1 MHPLLESLKGLSET
15 QLENKLYTLN
25 RMYFVTDNPEV
36 RHQMILIM
44 DSIKIELE
52 ERRSASRNNGTDLDD
67 GLDKL
72 INVS

>member
-1 MHPLLESLKGLSET
+1 MHPLIDSLKGLTDT
-15 QLENKLYTLN
+15 QLENKIYTLN

-36 RHQMILIM
+36 RRQMILIM

-52 ERRSASRNNGTDLDD
+52 ERRSVNKNNGNDLDD

>member
-1 MHPLLESLKGLSET
+1 
-15 QLENKLYTLN
+15 
-25 RMYFVTDNPEV
+25 
-36 RHQMILIM
+36 MILIM

-52 ERRSASRNNGTDLDD
+52 ERRSVNKNNGNDLDD